1 MNGGRREMR
10 GRNLIQARILRGVI
24 LLLFGV
30 LVVDLFIL
38 QIVQHDY
45 YKGQSLQNRQV
56 QIRVKAP
63 RGRFLDREG
72 RVLADNVY
80 LADIT
85 LPRGAVTEAG
95 PDSTLAKLLRWF
107 SLPQDETLDRLRE
120 QKEAGRP
127 RLTLV
132 ANADMPRIATVEE
145 RRRELPGARVEAR
158 ASRRYKHGP
167 QLAHIIGYVGEVRPE
182 EVGDED
188 DHRAHQPGDTVGR
201 EGLEAAWEDELRG
214 ESGLFLKEVNAV
226 GRVVG
231 SRDIP
236 LWPVVPGGDIA
247 LTVALALQESLMAAM
262 DGRPGAAVALSLPSG
277 EVLAAVSNPTYDPNL
292 FTRGISSREWNRLLD
307 DPQHPFLNRLVQ
319 ATYPPG
325 SPYKIVTSLAG
336 LKAEVVG
343 KWTHFEPCWGSYR
356 FGNRNFRCW
365 RRSGHG
371 DLDHAGGL
379 VHSCDV
385 FYYQL
390 GLRLELEQLRDV
402 AHMLGLGQETGSP
415 FAAEVAGNIPD
426 RVWYDE
432 HYGPGRWTRGVLLN
446 NAIGQGEILVTPLQ
460 MAVLTARVAVND
472 SDLVPHFRLG
482 GDDASSSAGRPLPLD
497 TGDIEWL
504 RRTMTRV
511 VDMGTGT
518 RARLEA
524 IEVAGKTG
532 TAQNPHGEDH
542 AWFVCF
548 APASAPVVAFVVI
561 LEHGGHGGAVA
572 APVAARWL
580 TDFFAWRERSSTG
593 GA

>member
-1 MNGGRREMR
+1 MQERHH
-10 GRNLIQARILRGVI
+10 IQSRIMRGVI

-30 LVVDLFIL
+30 IVAELFVL
-38 QIVQHDY
+38 QIIQHDHY
-45 YKGQSLQNRQV
+45 MGQSLQNRQV
-56 QIRVKAP
+56 RIRVKAP
-63 RGRFLDREG
+63 RGRVLDREG
-72 RVLADNVY
+72 QVLADNVY

-85 LPRGAVTEAG
+85 LPRACLGEAG

-107 SLPQDETLDRLRE
+107 SLPETETLSRLRD

-158 ASRRYKHGP
+158 ARRRYKHGARF
-167 QLAHIIGYVGEVRPE
+167 AHIIGYVGEVSPE

-188 DHRAHQPGDTVGR
+188 DHRAYQPGDTVGR

-214 ESGLFLKEVNAV
+214 EAGLFLKEINAV

-231 SRDIP
+231 RRDVP
-236 LWPVVPGGDIA
+236 LWPVVPGEDIT
-247 LTVALALQESLMAAM
+247 LTLSLALQDSLATAM
-262 DGRPGAAVALSLPSG
+262 SGRPGAAVALSLPTG
-277 EVLAAVSNPTYDPNL
+277 EVLAAVSNPAFDPNL
-292 FTRGISSREWNRLLD
+292 FTRGISSREWRSLLD
-307 DPQHPFLNRLVQ
+307 DPKHPFLNRLVQ

-336 LKAEVVG
+336 LETAVVG
-343 KWTHFEPCWGSYR
+343 QWTHLEPCFGSYR
-356 FGNRNFRCW
+356 FGNRRFRCW
-365 RRSGHG
+365 KRSGHG
-371 DLDHAGGL
+371 ELDHVGGL

-390 GLRLELEQLRDV
+390 GLRLELEQLETMARL
-402 AHMLGLGQETGSP
+402 LGLGERTGSP
-415 FAAEVAGNIPD
+415 FTAEVAGNVPNT
-426 RVWYDE
+426 VWYDD

-446 NAIGQGEILVTPLQ
+446 NAIGQGELLVTPLQ
-460 MAVLTARVAVND
+460 MAVLTARVAVD
-472 SDLVPHFRLG
+472 DRDLKPHFRLG
-482 GDDASSSAGRPLPLD
+482 ADGEVGVAPRSLSLQAGHLD
-497 TGDIEWL
+497 WL
-504 RRTMTRV
+504 RSTMTRV

-561 LEHGGHGGAVA
+561 LEHAGHGGAVA

-580 TDFFAWRERSSTG
+580 TSYFAWRDRLTPG

>member
-1 MNGGRREMR
+1 MQERHF
-10 GRNLIQARILRGVI
+10 IQARILRGVI

-30 LVVDLFIL
+30 LVVDMFIL
-38 QIVQHDY
+38 QIVQHDH

-56 QIRVKAP
+56 KLRVKAP

-72 RVLADNVY
+72 QVLADNVY
-80 LADIT
+80 MADIT
-85 LPRGAVTEAG
+85 LPRACLTVAG
-95 PDSTLAKLLRWF
+95 PDSTLAKLMRWF
-107 SLPQDETLDRLRE
+107 SLPETETLERLHD
-120 QKEAGRP
+120 QKAAGRP
-127 RLTLV
+127 RLTLL

-158 ASRRYKHGP
+158 ARRRYKYDSRF
-167 QLAHIIGYVGEVRPE
+167 AHIIGYVSEVRPE
-182 EVGDED
+182 EVGDEN
-188 DHRAHQPGDTVGR
+188 DHQAYQPGDTVGR

-214 ESGLFLKEVNAV
+214 EAGLFLKEVNAV

-236 LWPVVPGGDIA
+236 LWPVVSGEDIT
-247 LTVALALQESLMAAM
+247 LTLSLALQESLAVAMA
-262 DGRPGAAVALSLPSG
+262 DRPGAAVALSLPSG
-277 EVLAAVSNPTYDPNL
+277 EVLAAVSNPAYDPNL
-292 FTRGISSREWNRLLD
+292 FTKGISSQEWRRLLD

-336 LKAEVVG
+336 LEAMVVG
-343 KWTHFEPCWGSYR
+343 KWTHFEPCYGSYR
-356 FGNRNFRCW
+356 FGDRNFRCW
-365 RRSGHG
+365 KRSGHG

-390 GLRLELEQLRDV
+390 GLRLELEQLGSV
-402 AHMLGLGQETGSP
+402 ARMLGLGKRTGSP
-415 FAAEVAGNIPD
+415 FVAEVTGNIPD
-426 RVWYDE
+426 TSWYDD

-472 SDLVPHFRLG
+472 RDLVSRFRPG
-482 GDDASSSAGRPLPLD
+482 TDGDVERVARPLPFAIGHLD
-497 TGDIEWL
+497 WL
-504 RRTMTRV
+504 RHTMTQV

-561 LEHGGHGGAVA
+561 LEHCGHGGAVA

-580 TDFFAWRERSSTG
+580 TAFFAWRDRPNQG

>member
-1 MNGGRREMR
+1 MPEHHY
-10 GRNLIQARILRGVI
+10 IQARILRGVI

-30 LVVDLFIL
+30 IVAELFAL
-38 QIVQHDY
+38 QIVRHDY
-45 YKGQSLQNRQV
+45 YQGQSLQNRQV
-56 QIRVKAP
+56 QIRVNAP

-72 RVLADNVY
+72 QVLADNVY

-85 LPRGAVTEAG
+85 LPRSCLSEAG
-95 PDSTLAKLLRWF
+95 PDSTLSKLLRWF
-107 SLPQDETLDRLRE
+107 AMPADETLARLGE

-158 ASRRYKHGP
+158 ARRRYKHGTGF
-167 QLAHIIGYVGEVRPE
+167 AHIIGYVGEVRAE

-188 DHRAHQPGDTVGR
+188 DHLAYHPGDTVGR

-214 ESGLFLKEVNAV
+214 EAGLFLKEVNAV

-231 SRDIP
+231 SREVP
-236 LWPVVPGGDIA
+236 LWPVVPGGDVT
-247 LTVALALQESLMAAM
+247 LTLSLALQDSLAVAM
-262 DGRPGAAVALSLPSG
+262 DGRAGAAVALSLPDG

-292 FTRGISSREWNRLLD
+292 FTRGISSQEWRDLLD
-307 DPQHPFLNRLVQ
+307 DPRHPFLNRVVQ

-336 LKAEVVG
+336 LESGVVG
-343 KWTHFEPCWGSYR
+343 KWSHFEPCFGSYR
-356 FGNRNFRCW
+356 FGDRSFRCW

-371 DLDHAGGL
+371 DLGHGGGL

-390 GLRLELEQLRDV
+390 GLRLDLSQLS
-402 AHMLGLGQETGSP
+402 AMAQLLGLGQSTGSP
-415 FAAEVAGNIPD
+415 FTAEVDGNIPD
-426 RVWYDE
+426 KAWYDE
-432 HYGPGRWTRGVLLN
+432 HYGPRRWTRGVLLN

-460 MAVLTARVAVND
+460 MAVLTARVAIND
-472 SDLVPHFRLG
+472 RDLTPSFRLG
-482 GDDASSSAGRPLPLD
+482 AVGGPAHVARPLPLAVSNL
-497 TGDIEWL
+497 EWL
-504 RRTMTRV
+504 RSTMTRV

-518 RARLEA
+518 QARLEA

-532 TAQNPHGEDH
+532 TAENPHGEDH

-548 APASAPVVAFVVI
+548 APASAPMVAFVVI
-561 LEHGGHGGAVA
+561 LEHGGHGGAAA

-580 TDFFAWRERSSTG
+580 GDFFEWHERLFPG

>member
-1 MNGGRREMR
+1 MPEGNF
-10 GRNLIQARILRGVI
+10 IQARILRGVI

-30 LVVDLFIL
+30 IVAELFAL
-38 QIVQHDY
+38 QIVRHDHY
-45 YKGQSLQNRQV
+45 QGQSLQNRQV
-56 QIRVKAP
+56 RIRVNAP

-72 RVLADNVY
+72 QVLADNVY

-85 LPRGAVTEAG
+85 LPRSCLTDAG

-107 SLPQDETLDRLRE
+107 AMPADETQERLRE
-120 QKEAGRP
+120 QKAAGRP

-158 ASRRYKHGP
+158 AHRRYRHGTDF
-167 QLAHIIGYVGEVRPE
+167 AHIIGYVGEVRAA

-188 DHRAHQPGDTVGR
+188 DHLAYHPGDTVGR

-214 ESGLFLKEVNAV
+214 EAGLFLKEVNAV

-231 SRDIP
+231 SRDVP
-236 LWPVVPGGDIA
+236 LWPVVSGTDIT
-247 LTVALALQESLMAAM
+247 LTLSLALQDSLAAVMA
-262 DGRPGAAVALSLPSG
+262 GRPGAALALSLPDG

-292 FTRGISSREWNRLLD
+292 FTRGISSREWRNLLD
-307 DPQHPFLNRLVQ
+307 DPRHPFLNRLVQ

-336 LKAEVVG
+336 LEAGVVG
-343 KWTHFEPCWGSYR
+343 KWTHFDPCSGSYR
-356 FGNRNFRCW
+356 FGNRNFGCW

-371 DLDHAGGL
+371 DLGHGGGL

-390 GLRLELEQLRDV
+390 GLRLDLEQLGDV
-402 AHMLGLGQETGSP
+402 ARLLGLGKVTGSP
-415 FAAEVAGNIPD
+415 YAAEVAGNVPSNA
-426 RVWYDE
+426 WYDE

-446 NAIGQGEILVTPLQ
+446 NAIGQGELLVTPLQ

-472 SDLVPHFRLG
+472 RDLAPRFRMAAPG
-482 GDDASSSAGRPLPLD
+482 GAAHVARPLPFAAGNLD
-497 TGDIEWL
+497 WL
-504 RRTMTRV
+504 RSTLTRV

-548 APASAPVVAFVVI
+548 APASAPTVAFVVI
-561 LEHGGHGGAVA
+561 LEHGGHGGATA
-572 APVAARWL
+572 APVAASWL
-580 TDFFAWRERSSTG
+580 NDFFEWRERLFPG